1 MSEKIFNVLDFG
13 AKADAVTL
21 DTASVQ
27 AAVDA
32 CSAAGGGKVYFPKG
46 KYVLATV
53 FLKDNV
59 HICFEDGTV
68 ILGALDFY
76 AYAQQEEID
85 FPLYQDASHSYFHL
99 SMFVGLGCD
108 NISMTGKAYIDMR
121 SVWDEDGV
129 RGKAI
134 RYNGHKCISL

>member
-1 MSEKIFNVLDFG
+1 MSKKIYNVLDFG
-13 AKADAVTL
+13 AKADAITL
-21 DTASVQ
+21 DTAAVQ

-85 FPLYQDASHSYFHL
+85 FPLYQDASH
-99 SMFVGLGCD
+99 
-108 NISMTGKAYIDMR
+108 
-121 SVWDEDGV
+121 
-129 RGKAI
+129 
-134 RYNGHKCISL
+134 